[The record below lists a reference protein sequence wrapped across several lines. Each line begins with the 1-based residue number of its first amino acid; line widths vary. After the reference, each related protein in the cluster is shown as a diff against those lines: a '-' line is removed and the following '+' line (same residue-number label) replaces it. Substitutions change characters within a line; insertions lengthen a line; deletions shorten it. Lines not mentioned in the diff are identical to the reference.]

1 MYSYFLYKTRFG
13 YPDYFTTQNN
23 PPQQLQA
30 ATASSVV
37 NGLLA

>member
-30 ATASSVV
+30 ATAGSMGNS
-37 NGLLA
+37 LFA